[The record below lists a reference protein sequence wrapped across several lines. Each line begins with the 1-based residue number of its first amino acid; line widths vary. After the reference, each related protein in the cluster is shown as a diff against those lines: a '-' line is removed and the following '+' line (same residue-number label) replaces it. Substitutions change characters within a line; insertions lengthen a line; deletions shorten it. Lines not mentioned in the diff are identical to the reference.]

1 MWSASSTFFICLLF
15 YFFVFLCYN
24 IGIMKTFNL
33 KTPVGLKDYILKDM
47 EKKNKIESALKELFL
62 SSGYNLIE
70 TPTLEYIDVFT
81 ENVQDPTLYK
91 LTNKEGEV
99 LALKNDITKSI
110 ARVVRTFTRDFIFP
124 QRFCYISNIFRCK
137 KAYQGMQHEFTQA
150 GIELIG
156 VNDVFAD
163 YEVISLAVKS
173 LNATLDNFNLY
184 ISSSEFFS
192 NYLDDLNIKGNVKIE
207 ILQAIKNKNISNVK
221 KIIENNFSSN
231 KNEYEVLSLVIEA
244 IGKKDLLNRIKGNV
258 KSEKTLASLTR
269 LEKIYDLLEKNGLE
283 KNVSF
288 DFSILSF
295 GDYYTGITLQGY
307 TKGVGSPILEGGRYD
322 NLIGDTDEKVSACG
336 FAINVNDLINKTKLT
351 YEKDIKLIYS
361 NDKEKALKFSNEN
374 SFVSLDK
381 CIDDAFAYGLANNI
395 KEIIDIDA
403 NKKYELKDGEY
414 ICQE

>member
-1 MWSASSTFFICLLF
+1 
-15 YFFVFLCYN
+15 
-24 IGIMKTFNL
+24 MKSFNL
-33 KTPVGLKDYILKDM
+33 KTPIGLKDYILKDM

-91 LTNKEGEV
+91 LQNKDGEI

-110 ARVVRTFTRDFIFP
+110 ARVVLTETKDMIFP
-124 QRFCYISNIFRCK
+124 QRFCYISNIFRYK

-156 VNDVFAD
+156 ANDIYAD
-163 YEVISLAVKS
+163 YEVVSLAVKS

-184 ISSSEFFS
+184 ISSSDFF
-192 NYLDDLNIKGNVKIE
+192 NNFLDDLSINENVKQE

-221 KIIENNFSSN
+221 KIIDKNFAGSKNPDN
-231 KNEYEVLSLVIEA
+231 KNYYEVLSLVIEA
-244 IGKKDLLNRIKGNV
+244 IGKKDLLNKIKSNV
-258 KSEKTLASLTR
+258 KSEKTLSSLTR
-269 LEKIYDLLEKNGLE
+269 LEKLYDLLLENGLE

-322 NLIGDTDEKVSACG
+322 NLIGAGNEKKSACG
-336 FAINVNDLINKTKLT
+336 FAINVNDLISKTKLT

-361 NDKEKALKFSNEN
+361 NDKEKALKVMDDN

-381 CIDDAFAYGLANNI
+381 CIDDAFAYGAANSI
-395 KEIIDIDA
+395 KEIINIDT
-403 NKKYELKDGEY
+403 NEKYKLENGKY
-414 ICQE
+414 VIK

>member
-1 MWSASSTFFICLLF
+1 
-15 YFFVFLCYN
+15 
-24 IGIMKTFNL
+24 MKTFNL

-124 QRFCYISNIFRCK
+124 QRFCYTSNIFRCK

-381 CIDDAFAYGLANNI
+381 CIDDAFAYGIANNI
-395 KEIIDIDA
+395 KEIIDID
-403 NKKYELKDGEY
+403 NDKRYELKDGKY
-414 ICQE
+414 IIQK

>member
-1 MWSASSTFFICLLF
+1 
-15 YFFVFLCYN
+15 
-24 IGIMKTFNL
+24 MKTFNL

>member
-1 MWSASSTFFICLLF
+1 MDRSLFIFF
-15 YFFVFLCYN
+15 FLIICYN

-33 KTPVGLKDYILKDM
+33 KTPIGLKDYILKDM

-62 SSGYNLIE
+62 SNGYNLIE

-110 ARVVRTFTRDFIFP
+110 ARVVRTFTKDFIFP

-163 YEVISLAVKS
+163 YEVISLAVRS
-173 LNATLDNFNLY
+173 LNAALDNFNLY

-231 KNEYEVLSLVIEA
+231 KNDYEVLSLVIEA
-244 IGKKDLLNRIKGNV
+244 IGKKDLLNKIKSNV

-269 LEKIYDLLEKNGLE
+269 LEKIYDLLEKNDLE

-322 NLIGDTDEKVSACG
+322 NLIGDTNEKVSACG

-361 NDKEKALKFSNEN
+361 NDKEKALKFSNNN

-381 CIDDAFAYGLANNI
+381 CIDDAFAYGIANNI
-395 KEIIDIDA
+395 KEIVDVDTD
-403 NKKYELKDGEY
+403 KCYKLKDGKY
-414 ICQE
+414 IIQK